1 MWDEEVALD
10 EMSLDD
16 FTHERSASLS
26 LSPISDRG
34 SPFDEDIADDRGH
47 SAEPIGSTN
56 DRTLFVNNL
65 PYDTTDAD
73 LEELFGKYGEVVSHR
88 FVEHP
93 QNFETKRAYVTF
105 DTLDQ
110 AVRGLDLHLKRHRQL
125 LLRVAFVNKRQMWR
139 AGFAVNVTVA
149 KDYDELPIYETFKM
163 CGEITCLWTRLFN
176 SKKYCVID
184 FKHRDAV
191 PIALEV
197 RQLHNGW
204 KCRVTAII

>member
-16 FTHERSASLS
+16 FTHGRSASLS
-26 LSPISDRG
+26 MSPDPDRG
-34 SPFDEDIADDRGH
+34 SPMDVGADRAH
-47 SAEPIGSTN
+47 AAEPIGSAN

-65 PYDTTDAD
+65 PYGTTDTE
-73 LEELFGKYGEVVSHR
+73 LVELFGKFGEIVSHR
-88 FVEHP
+88 FVKHT
-93 QNFETKRAYVTF
+93 QNFDTVRAYVTF

-110 AVRGLDLHLKRHRQL
+110 AVRALDMHLKRYRKL
-125 LLRVAFVNKRQMWR
+125 LLRVAFVNKRQSWR

-149 KDYDELPIYETFKM
+149 KDYDEIPIYETFKM
-163 CGEITCLWTRLFN
+163 CGEITCLWTRLYN
-176 SKKYCVID
+176 LKKYCVID

-204 KCRVTAII
+204 KCKVSAII

>member
-10 EMSLDD
+10 QMSLDD
-16 FTHERSASLS
+16 FTHDRSASLS
-26 LSPISDRG
+26 LSPENGRE
-34 SPFDEDIADDRGH
+34 SPSEDDIAVGRAH
-47 SAEPIGSTN
+47 NVEPIGSTN

-65 PYDTTDAD
+65 PYDVTDSD
-73 LEELFGKYGEVVSHR
+73 LTNLFGKYGEVVSHR
-88 FVEHP
+88 FVMHP

-110 AVRGLDLHLKRHRQL
+110 AVRALDLHLKRYRNL
-125 LLRVAFVNKRQMWR
+125 LLRVAFVNKRQIWR

-163 CGEITCLWTRLFN
+163 CGEITCMWTRLYN
-176 SKKYCVID
+176 MKKYCVID